1 MKKRF
6 SVIIVHRNGA
16 DMLLNT
22 LSALVRAWDGARD
35 EVFLVDNGSSDNS
48 LERVAAAFPQAIIIR
63 NRCNNGFAR
72 ANNQAIA
79 RAKGEFILL
88 LNSDAV
94 IAADVLKR
102 FEADF
107 RRDAHIGAI
116 TGQLQDAAGGLQR
129 SCGNLPTALN
139 ELGLGFLKRKPVLV
153 ERDGLIETETLV
165 GACMAVRDAAIQ
177 EAGSLDNDFF
187 FYGEDIEWSHRL
199 RQHGWKVV
207 VDPAARITH
216 IKGGATR
223 GKRRGAQIEM
233 LRARLQFYQKTM
245 SAPLALF
252 VTLFRFLRLFIN
264 ALVNLAATLLT
275 LGLRTQT
282 REKTINYFVQ
292 LAWLVMGKPEH
303 WGLPDKCPRGS
314 DPTMTSENSPRQ

>member
-6 SVIIVHRNGA
+6 SIIIVHRNGA

-22 LSALVRAWDGARD
+22 LSTLTRAWDGTRD
-35 EVFLVDNGSSDNS
+35 ELFLVDNGSSDDS
-48 LERVAAAFPQAIIIR
+48 LERVAANCPQATIIR

-79 RAKGEFILL
+79 RASGEFILL
-88 LNSDAV
+88 LNSDAQ
-94 IAADVLKR
+94 IAPDVLDR

-107 RRDAHIGAI
+107 RRDPRIGAI
-116 TGQLQDAAGGLQR
+116 TGQLQGAGGELQR

-139 ELGLGFLKRKPVLV
+139 ELGLGFLKKKPAPV

-165 GACMAVRDAAIQ
+165 GACMAVRDTAIQ

-187 FYGEDIEWSHRL
+187 FYGEDIEWSYRIL
-199 RQHGWKVV
+199 RHGWKVV

-233 LRARLQFYQKTM
+233 LRARLQFYHKTM
-245 SAPLALF
+245 SAPLAYF
-252 VTLFRFLRLFIN
+252 VTLFRILRLIIN
-264 ALVNLAATLLT
+264 SLVNLTAMILTFGLLAK
-275 LGLRTQT
+275 T
-282 REKTINYFVQ
+282 REKTIIYFMQ
-292 LAWLVMGKPEH
+292 IAWLALGRPEH
-303 WGLPDKCPRGS
+303 WGLPDKCPRGY
-314 DPTMTSENSPRQ
+314 DPAIHSQP

>member
-1 MKKRF
+1 
-6 SVIIVHRNGA
+6 
-16 DMLLNT
+16 MLLNT
-22 LSALVRAWDGARD
+22 LSALVRAWDGTRD
-35 EVFLVDNGSSDNS
+35 EVFLVDNGSSDDS
-48 LERVAAAFPQAIIIR
+48 VERVATAFPQTIIIR

-79 RAKGEFILL
+79 RAQGEFILL

-94 IAADVLKR
+94 VAADVLDR

-107 RRDAHIGAI
+107 RREPRVGAI

-129 SCGNLPTALN
+129 SCGALPTALT
-139 ELGLGFLKRKPVLV
+139 ELGLGFLKKKPVPI
-153 ERDGLIETETLV
+153 ERDGLIETETVV

-223 GKRRGAQIEM
+223 GKRRGAQVEM
-233 LRARLQFYQKTM
+233 LRARLQFYRKTM
-245 SAPLALF
+245 SAPMALF
-252 VTLFRFLRLFIN
+252 VTLFRILRLFIN
-264 ALVNLAATLLT
+264 ALVNLVATLLT
-275 LGLRTQT
+275 LGLHAKT
-282 REKTINYFVQ
+282 REKTIIYFVQ
-292 LAWLVMGKPEH
+292 LAWLALGRPEH
-303 WGLPDKCPRGS
+303 WGLPDKCPRGY
-314 DPTMTSENSPRQ
+314 DPAKTSEQRAQ